1 MSSEE
6 YQKHIYIQ
14 EQLLYFFFL
23 KSFQRVVEGS
33 VSDTYILDTVDNES
47 ACIIISDAAAKIGLT
62 FYEPCQKNVLNSQ
75 NIYLLLHFLLNETCR
90 IL

>member
-14 EQLLYFFFL
+14 EQLLYFFCL

-33 VSDTYILDTVDNES
+33 VSDTCILDTVDNES
-47 ACIIISDAAAKIGLT
+47 AFISDAAAKIGLT